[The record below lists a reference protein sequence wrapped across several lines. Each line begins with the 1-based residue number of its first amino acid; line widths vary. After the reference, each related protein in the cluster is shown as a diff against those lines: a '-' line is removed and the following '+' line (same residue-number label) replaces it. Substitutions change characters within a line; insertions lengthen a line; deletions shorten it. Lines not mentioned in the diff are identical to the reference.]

1 MRTLHDI
8 YRCTKCNAV
17 AAHGNRHCRGCGA
30 QFTVAD
36 VAQMKKNIQSV
47 VGALPWNLRDVYR
60 CVHCEEHVAITDA
73 HCRGCGDEIC
83 NRERQLMKMRLDE
96 IAKENTPSLIG
107 LGIFVLFVI
116 LVLVAK

>member
-1 MRTLHDI
+1 M
-8 YRCTKCNAV
+8 
-17 AAHGNRHCRGCGA
+17 
-30 QFTVAD
+30 AD